1 MDVGMSL
8 SDGWKVFVR
17 DIGALIVAGLI
28 AVILTGI
35 TIGILGGPLYAGLTA
50 MILGRVRD
58 GKPPRIGDVFS
69 RFDRFGAY
77 LVAFYLLAIGIAVG
91 LVLLVVPGL
100 YLGAIW
106 FYVFPL
112 MVDRGLGVGDALR
125 ESRQMAN
132 ANKLGSHMLTVLV
145 LGIIS
150 FVASGLVGLGFRDSN
165 FALGTVVE
173 GIILPFTLA
182 VIVAAYARV
191 LGYGHLIEAVGR
203 QER

>member
-8 SDGWKVFVR
+8 GDGWRVFVR
-17 DIGALIVAGLI
+17 DIGVLIVAGFI
-28 AVILTGI
+28 AVLLSGI

-58 GKPPRIGDVFS
+58 GRPPQIGDVFS

-77 LVAFYLLAIGIAVG
+77 LLAFYVLVIGIAVG
-91 LVLLVVPGL
+91 TVLFIVPGL

-112 MVDRGLGVGDALR
+112 MVDRGLSVGDALR

-145 LGIIS
+145 LGVIS
-150 FVASGLVGLGFRDSN
+150 LVASGVVGAGLRDSN
-165 FALGTVVE
+165 FALGTLVQ
-173 GIILPFTLA
+173 GIVLPFTLA

-191 LGYGHLIEAVGR
+191 LGYGHLVEAVGQQQR
-203 QER
+203 

>member
-1 MDVGMSL
+1 
-8 SDGWKVFVR
+8 
-17 DIGALIVAGLI
+17 
-28 AVILTGI
+28 
-35 TIGILGGPLYAGLTA
+35 
-50 MILGRVRD
+50 
-58 GKPPRIGDVFS
+58 
-69 RFDRFGAY
+69 
-77 LVAFYLLAIGIAVG
+77 
-91 LVLLVVPGL
+91 
-100 YLGAIW
+100 
-106 FYVFPL
+106 
-112 MVDRGLGVGDALR
+112 
-125 ESRQMAN
+125 MAN